1 MTTINLLPWRETLRE
16 ERKQEFLVSLGLVVA
31 VAAGILFLVD
41 RYFNAEINGQQRIN
55 TYLREQIAV
64 LDAEIVEIREL
75 QAQRT
80 ALIERMSVIQELQ
93 GTRPVIV
100 RLFDELVK
108 TLPSGV
114 YYDTISR
121 NDDRIQM
128 NGIAE
133 SNNKVSELMRALDAS
148 DWFANANL
156 QRINAQENE
165 DAGDTDG
172 TYQFQ
177 LEVTVTAP
185 AQELDE

>member
-16 ERKQEFLVSLGLVVA
+16 ERKQEFIFSLGIVVA
-31 VAAGILFLVD
+31 IAVGILFLVD
-41 RYFNAEINGQQRIN
+41 RYFNAEINGQQSIN
-55 TYLREQIAV
+55 NYLSEQIV
-64 LDAEIVEIREL
+64 RLDAEIVEIRDL

-80 ALIERMSVIQELQ
+80 ALTERMTVIQDLQ

-114 YYDTISR
+114 YYDTVTRSE
-121 NDDRIQM
+121 DSIQM
-128 NGIAE
+128 NGVAE
-133 SNNKVSELMRALDAS
+133 SNNKVSELMRALQAS

-156 QRINAQENE
+156 QQVNAQGDW
-165 DAGDTDG
+165 DADG
-172 TYQFQ
+172 TYLFQ

-185 AQELDE
+185 VQQLEE

>member
-16 ERKQEFLVSLGLVVA
+16 ERKQEFLVSLGIVVA
-31 VAAGILFLVD
+31 IAAGILFLVD

-55 TYLREQIAV
+55 NYLSEQIAI
-64 LDAEIVEIREL
+64 LDAEIVEIRDL

-80 ALIERMSVIQELQ
+80 ALTERMAVIQDLQ

-100 RLFDELVK
+100 RLFDELVR

-114 YYDTISR
+114 YYNTVTR
-121 NDDRIQM
+121 NENSIQM
-128 NGIAE
+128 NGVAE
-133 SNNKVSELMRALDAS
+133 SNNKVSELMRLLEAS

-156 QRINAQENE
+156 QQINVQE
-165 DAGDTDG
+165 DRGASG
-172 TYQFQ
+172 TYLFQ

-185 AQELDE
+185 VQELEE

>member
-1 MTTINLLPWRETLRE
+1 MTSINLLPWRETLRE
-16 ERKQEFLVSLGLVVA
+16 ERKQEFFVSLGVIVA
-31 VAAGILFLVD
+31 IAAGMLFLVD
-41 RYFNAEINGQQRIN
+41 RYFTAEVNGQQDIN
-55 TYLREQIAV
+55 NYLSGQISV
-64 LDAEIVEIREL
+64 LDAEIVEIRDL

-80 ALIERMSVIQELQ
+80 ALIERMAVIQDLQ

-108 TLPSGV
+108 TMPSGV
-114 YYDTISR
+114 YYNTVTR
-121 NDDRIQM
+121 NENSIQM

-133 SNNKVSELMRALDAS
+133 SNNKVSELMRALEAS

-156 QRINAQENE
+156 QQINAQADG
-165 DAGDTDG
+165 DADG

-185 AQELDE
+185 VLEIDE

>member
-16 ERKQEFLVSLGLVVA
+16 ERKQEFLVSLGIVVA

-41 RYFNAEINGQQRIN
+41 RYFSSEINGQESIN
-55 TYLREQIAV
+55 NYLTEQIAI
-64 LDAEIVEIREL
+64 LDAEIVEIRDL

-80 ALIERMSVIQELQ
+80 ALTERMSVIQDLQ

-114 YYDTISR
+114 YYNTITR
-121 NDDRIQM
+121 NENSIQM

-133 SNNKVSELMRALDAS
+133 SNNKVSELMRMLEAS

-156 QRINAQENE
+156 QQINVEEGN
-165 DAGDTDG
+165 DVNGS
-172 TYQFQ
+172 YLFQ
-177 LEVTVTAP
+177 LEVAVTAP
-185 AQELDE
+185 AQEVEE